1 MKKSKKICEKA
12 GSYWSSKDQDK
23 LLCLYN
29 LNKED
34 VVCISKKLQRTPY
47 AICCKLFQLGQIIS
61 IEGARGY
68 LDFKKKDSEPEY
80 KKAIKKAK
88 KKMKIKSFVKNNKQI
103 FETVNNEIINLQKQ
117 LINILLS
124 QVNIDTN
131 LKENIKL
138 INNSITNICNSLND
152 FN

>member
-1 MKKSKKICEKA
+1 MKSKKICEKA
-12 GSYWSSKDQDK
+12 GSYWSDKDKDK
-23 LLCLYN
+23 LLSLYN

-47 AICCKLFQLGQIIS
+47 AISCKLFQLGQIVS

-68 LDFKKKDSEPEY
+68 LDFKKKNSDPEY

-88 KKMKIKSFVKNNKQI
+88 KEIKTKSIVNNNKKI

-117 LINILLS
+117 LINILLT
-124 QVNIDTN
+124 QDNIDIGV
-131 LKENIKL
+131 KENIKQM
-138 INNSITNICNSLND
+138 NMSITNICDSLNE

>member
-1 MKKSKKICEKA
+1 MKSKKICEKA
-12 GSYWSSKDQDK
+12 GSYWSDKDQDK
-23 LLCLYN
+23 LLSLYN

-47 AICCKLFQLGQIIS
+47 AISCKLFQLGQIVS

-68 LDFKKKDSEPEY
+68 LDFKKKNSDPEY

-88 KKMKIKSFVKNNKQI
+88 KEIKTKSFVNNNKKI
-103 FETVNNEIINLQKQ
+103 FEIVNNEIINLQKQ
-117 LINILLS
+117 LINILLT
-124 QVNIDTN
+124 QDNIDID
-131 LKENIKL
+131 LKENIKQM
-138 INNSITNICNSLND
+138 NMSITHIFDSLNE

>member
-12 GSYWSSKDQDK
+12 GSYWSPNDQDK
-23 LLCLYN
+23 LLSLYN

-47 AICCKLFQLGQIIS
+47 AISCKLFQLGQIVS
-61 IEGARGY
+61 VEGARGY
-68 LDFKKKDSEPEY
+68 LDFKKKGSDPEY

-88 KKMKIKSFVKNNKQI
+88 KQIKTKSFVNNNKKI

-117 LINILLS
+117 LINILLAEHCCC
-124 QVNIDTN
+124 ND

-138 INNSITNICNSLND
+138 MNNSITNICDSLNE